1 MASTETDEASARP
14 APAGPAAALAT
25 GGSRAAP
32 AARPPLAGW
41 IHYLVG
47 GTLAE
52 AQRDWVA
59 ADLTGRGWRLRQALR
74 QAALMVPFAVVFAIL
89 PGQAVLRVTLVVFLL
104 VAGLALGFATSGAFR
119 DRRLRAHGLPV
130 PRRSRLS
137 EDELLDAQE
146 AAQAQAQAEAQAEAQ
161 AQARA
166 EAQAEAQAAA
176 SASEAG
182 EQVPGVQDTSGLGDR
197 PGQ

>member
-1 MASTETDEASARP
+1 MARTETDEASAGP
-14 APAGPAAALAT
+14 APAGRSAAGPAT
-25 GGSRAAP
+25 GSSTP
-32 AARPPLAGW
+32 ASPPLSGR

-47 GTLAE
+47 GTLPADH
-52 AQRDWVA
+52 RDWVA

>member
-1 MASTETDEASARP
+1 MARTETDEASAGP
-14 APAGPAAALAT
+14 APGGRSAAGPAT
-25 GGSRAAP
+25 GSSTP
-32 AARPPLAGW
+32 ASPPLSGR

-47 GTLAE
+47 GTLPA

-146 AAQAQAQAEAQAEAQ
+146 AAQAQAQAEAQA
-161 AQARA
+161 
-166 EAQAEAQAAA
+166 AA